1 MKFKSEKAF
10 QRKASRNLH
19 GTGLS
24 MLLVSMRHRN
34 RVKFYKAG
42 QSTNRELYL
51 NHSENIQL

>member
-24 MLLVSMRHRN
+24 MLLSMRHRS
-34 RVKFYKAG
+34 RVTFYKAG
-42 QSTNRELYL
+42 QSTNRELL
-51 NHSENIQL
+51 FEPF